1 MIVQVRQRLAWWT
14 RLACWRSYFSRASLR
29 WRSFF
34 PATPVVL
41 LAGDATTLISETARI
56 VPGHCRLRRLCYRFV
71 ALLADR

>member
-1 MIVQVRQRLAWWT
+1 MIAQVRHRLAWWA
-14 RLACWRSYFSRASLR
+14 RLACCRSYFSRASLR

-41 LAGDATTLISETARI
+41 LAGDATLISETARI